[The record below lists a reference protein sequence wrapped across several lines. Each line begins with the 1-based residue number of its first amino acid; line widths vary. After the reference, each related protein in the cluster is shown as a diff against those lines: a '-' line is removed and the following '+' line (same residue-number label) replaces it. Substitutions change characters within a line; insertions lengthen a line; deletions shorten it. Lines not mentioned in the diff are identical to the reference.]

1 MVPLWPI
8 AKVGVEKMA
17 EQTSIVKLYE
27 ALEMESLK
35 GSAKPDVAPVV
46 RETVKKLFEETGNDK
61 LLLSAVHKVVK
72 KITGMGDLQYSTV
85 ASAVKAKKSGYAL
98 EKDEDD
104 RVFVVLVTDDG
115 DSEE

>member
-1 MVPLWPI
+1 
-8 AKVGVEKMA
+8 MA

-27 ALEMESLK
+27 ALETESLK

-46 RETVKKLFEETGNDK
+46 RETVEKLFEETGNDK

-72 KITGMGDLQYSTV
+72 KITGMEDLQYSTV
-85 ASAVKAKKSGYAL
+85 ASAVKAKKSGYVL

-104 RVFVVLVTDDG
+104 RVFVVRAPDDE